1 MQQLTPEMQQL
12 LLSAIAEKNQSA
24 IPDELATGAGAAIG
38 GLAGVGIAQ
47 APHMIGKGLGA
58 VRGTN
63 HMLKPGIRMAGGLAG
78 ILAGGALG
86 PAVAQQFRG
95 SSPEAEIL
103 ARIQTGTTA
112 PGDEIVLQRM
122 LADQYN
128 KMGIA

>member
-1 MQQLTPEMQQL
+1 MQQLTPEMQQM
-12 LLSAIAEKNQSA
+12 LLSAIAEKNQA
-24 IPDELATGAGAAIG
+24 QVPNELAAGAGAAIG

-58 VRGTN
+58 IRGTN

-78 ILAGGALG
+78 LLAGGALG

-95 SSPEAEIL
+95 SSPEAEML

-112 PGDEIVLQRM
+112 PGDEIILQKM
-122 LADQYN
+122 LTNQYN
-128 KMGIA
+128 KIGIA

>member
-1 MQQLTPEMQQL
+1 MAQLTPEMQQV
-12 LLSAIAEKNQSA
+12 LLSAIAEKNAAQ
-24 IPDELATGAGAAIG
+24 IPDELAAGAGAAVG

-47 APHMIGKGLGA
+47 APHMVGKAIGNIKGSNN
-58 VRGTN
+58 RF
-63 HMLKPGIRMAGGLAG
+63 KPGLRMAGGLAG
-78 ILAGGALG
+78 LLSGGALG
-86 PAVAQQFRG
+86 PAIAQQFRG

-112 PGDEIVLQRM
+112 PGDEIVLQQM